1 MDSRDTPTK
10 FVLDVVALL
19 EALGDREYIPVFL
32 EMLEYDG
39 PDVEGAVAAL
49 VEHKQVNQDWIERL
63 VAFNDEYAGAFDFE
77 LEELR
82 VGFAAQNANTAA

>member
-1 MDSRDTPTK
+1 MESRDTPTK

-39 PDVEGAVAAL
+39 PDVARLRPAFRRNRVPAKL
-49 VEHKQVNQDWIERL
+49 NERDIL
-63 VAFNDEYAGAFDFE
+63 QTAET
-77 LEELR
+77 LC
-82 VGFAAQNANTAA
+82 ANKE

>member
-1 MDSRDTPTK
+1 MESHDTPTK

>member
-1 MDSRDTPTK
+1 MESRDTPTK

-19 EALGDREYIPVFL
+19 EALDDREYIPVFL

-49 VEHKQVNQDWIERL
+49 IEHKQVNQDWIERL

>member
-1 MDSRDTPTK
+1 MESRDTPTK

-49 VEHKQVNQDWIERL
+49 IEHKQVNQDWIDRL
-63 VAFNDEYAGAFDFE
+63 AAFNDEYAGAFDFE

>member
-1 MDSRDTPTK
+1 MESRDTPTK

-19 EALGDREYIPVFL
+19 EAFDDREYIPVFL
-32 EMLEYDG
+32 EMLDCDG